1 MNTMKKITVILAAVI
16 LLVSCNN
23 DFLNKTPLDKLSED
37 AVFNSTALAES
48 YINALYTVL
57 PDPFQE
63 GNIGCITD
71 EGYFR
76 YGGSSTRYIASG
88 NMTPD
93 NVMYNYE
100 GGQAHSTRTTFLNIW
115 NRTYERIYRMNYF
128 LNYVDEKGTNIPEDD
143 VNRLK
148 GEVYFLRAWA
158 YYNLIQRYAGVP
170 IITKAYDLT
179 DTYDAKR
186 DNFDDCVNFAL
197 EDLDKAEELLPAKDK
212 ATKGRANKDIVL
224 ALRSRLTLV
233 AASPLFND
241 PARPEGGIF
250 RGQYSADK
258 WERALDAT
266 KRIIDRADVDGSY
279 RLDDT
284 YDGVWKNTD
293 SPELIWAKYFISSAD
308 ASDNTMKK
316 AQLLYSVVYFNGWT
330 AFQPTQ
336 AMTLDYEMTNGK
348 KIFEDGS
355 GYDVNHPFKG
365 RDPRFYKSV
374 ASPFCNYPNTDNS
387 GYHDNVLDLS
397 LYYDNV
403 KKSDFDEGKKEPS
416 YSVKAKHL
424 LDATSTMGLEMMKW
438 YIPTSPI
445 TEAETGSVLY
455 PWFRLAEM
463 YLNYAECAYMT
474 GNEALCRQ
482 YINKVRSRSDV
493 RMPEIKESGEALWD
507 RLVNERRV
515 ELAFEAIRYFDVR
528 RWKTAQFY
536 ENVPFA
542 GMRTMVLR
550 NGSRNDTIY
559 RVAHPYD
566 ESLTHTCYYWPNSDE
581 RKDYVKANTRDIFE
595 EASKDSDGAVQV
607 NGSSIKYRWLGKDYW
622 VDYGDC
628 RLTVSPTQKHFRKV
642 NGEWPNYLMPIPANE
657 MTKANGTLVQNPG
670 Y

>member
-1 MNTMKKITVILAAVI
+1 MKKITVILAAVI

-186 DNFDDCVNFAL
+186 DNFDDCVNFVL

-258 WERALDAT
+258 WKRALDAT

-284 YDGVWKNTD
+284 YDGVWKSTD

-474 GNEALCRQ
+474 GNEALCRK

-595 EASKDSDGAVQV
+595 EASQDSDGAVQV
-607 NGSSIKYRWLGKDYW
+607 NGSCIKYRWLGKDYW

>member
-186 DNFDDCVNFAL
+186 DNFDDCVNFVL

-258 WERALDAT
+258 WKRALDAT

-336 AMTLDYEMTNGK
+336 TMTLDYEMTNGK

-595 EASKDSDGAVQV
+595 EASQDSDGAVQV
-607 NGSSIKYRWLGKDYW
+607 NGSCIKYRWLGKDYW

>member
-258 WERALDAT
+258 WKRALDAT

-416 YSVKAKHL
+416 YSAKAKHL

-595 EASKDSDGAVQV
+595 EASQDSDGAVQV
-607 NGSSIKYRWLGKDYW
+607 NGSCIKYRWLGKDYW

>member
-258 WERALDAT
+258 WKRALDAT

-482 YINKVRSRSDV
+482 YINKVRSRFDV

-595 EASKDSDGAVQV
+595 EASQDSDGAVQV
-607 NGSSIKYRWLGKDYW
+607 NGSCIKYRWLGKDYW

>member
-1 MNTMKKITVILAAVI
+1 MNTMKKITAILAAVI

-186 DNFDDCVNFAL
+186 DNFDDCVNFVL

-258 WERALDAT
+258 WKRALDAT

-550 NGSRNDTIY
+550 NGFRNDTIY

-595 EASKDSDGAVQV
+595 EASQDSDGAVQV
-607 NGSSIKYRWLGKDYW
+607 NGSCIKYRWLGKDYW

>member
-1 MNTMKKITVILAAVI
+1 MNTMKNITVILAAVI

-258 WERALDAT
+258 WKRALDAT

-316 AQLLYSVVYFNGWT
+316 AQLLYSVVYFNRWT

-595 EASKDSDGAVQV
+595 EASQDSDGAVQV
-607 NGSSIKYRWLGKDYW
+607 NGSCIKYRWLGKDYW

>member
-1 MNTMKKITVILAAVI
+1 MKKITVILAAVI

-197 EDLDKAEELLPAKDK
+197 EDLDKAEGLLPAKDK

-258 WERALDAT
+258 WKRALDAT

-595 EASKDSDGAVQV
+595 EASQDSDGAVQV
-607 NGSSIKYRWLGKDYW
+607 NGSCIKYRWLGKDYW

>member
-128 LNYVDEKGTNIPEDD
+128 LNYVDEKGTNIPEGD

-186 DNFDDCVNFAL
+186 DNFDDCVNFVL

-258 WERALDAT
+258 WKRALDAT

-595 EASKDSDGAVQV
+595 EASQDSDGAVQV

>member
-128 LNYVDEKGTNIPEDD
+128 LNYVDEKGTNIPEGD

-258 WERALDAT
+258 WKRALDAT

-336 AMTLDYEMTNGK
+336 AMTLDYEMANGK

-595 EASKDSDGAVQV
+595 EASQDSDGAVQV

>member
-1 MNTMKKITVILAAVI
+1 MKKITVILAAVI

-186 DNFDDCVNFAL
+186 DNFDDCVNFVL

-258 WERALDAT
+258 WKRALDAT

-595 EASKDSDGAVQV
+595 EASQDSDGAVQV
-607 NGSSIKYRWLGKDYW
+607 NGSCIKYRWLGKGYW

>member
-1 MNTMKKITVILAAVI
+1 MKKITVILAAVI

-258 WERALDAT
+258 WKRALDAT

-293 SPELIWAKYFISSAD
+293 SPELI
-308 ASDNTMKK
+308 
-316 AQLLYSVVYFNGWT
+316 
-330 AFQPTQ
+330 
-336 AMTLDYEMTNGK
+336 
-348 KIFEDGS
+348 
-355 GYDVNHPFKG
+355 
-365 RDPRFYKSV
+365 
-374 ASPFCNYPNTDNS
+374 
-387 GYHDNVLDLS
+387 
-397 LYYDNV
+397 
-403 KKSDFDEGKKEPS
+403 
-416 YSVKAKHL
+416 
-424 LDATSTMGLEMMKW
+424 
-438 YIPTSPI
+438 
-445 TEAETGSVLY
+445 
-455 PWFRLAEM
+455 
-463 YLNYAECAYMT
+463 
-474 GNEALCRQ
+474 
-482 YINKVRSRSDV
+482 
-493 RMPEIKESGEALWD
+493 
-507 RLVNERRV
+507 
-515 ELAFEAIRYFDVR
+515 
-528 RWKTAQFY
+528 
-536 ENVPFA
+536 
-542 GMRTMVLR
+542 
-550 NGSRNDTIY
+550 
-559 RVAHPYD
+559 
-566 ESLTHTCYYWPNSDE
+566 
-581 RKDYVKANTRDIFE
+581 
-595 EASKDSDGAVQV
+595 
-607 NGSSIKYRWLGKDYW
+607 
-622 VDYGDC
+622 
-628 RLTVSPTQKHFRKV
+628 
-642 NGEWPNYLMPIPANE
+642 
-657 MTKANGTLVQNPG
+657 
-670 Y
+670 

>member
-186 DNFDDCVNFAL
+186 DNFDDCVNFVL

-258 WERALDAT
+258 WKRALDAT

-416 YSVKAKHL
+416 YSVKSKHL

-595 EASKDSDGAVQV
+595 EASQDSDGAVQV
-607 NGSSIKYRWLGKDYW
+607 NGSCIKYRWLGKDYW